1 MTEVPWGQSPKAYKA
16 IHDKIAEVLAKLDAP
31 TDPQT
36 VEIIK
41 SVLLTT
47 LGFTKNVGG
56 LVNGLFEY
64 DFDGWEDHSNA
75 TIVDTDNYPTG
86 VGKKCVRLATGG
98 YVTQAFYPAIYS
110 NRLKNVSFAIKGLNI
125 PFECRFFYQDGSQS
139 FSSETG
145 ASTWNVREAKP
156 EIDKYIV
163 AVRFKKVSGIT
174 YGYLD
179 FINFNS
185 DPTTLPKL
193 SDLTWYSQGAI
204 ENPPADTPI
213 FACVPEN
220 GKRLKVYGLKLVT
233 PDPTM
238 NMAAIYWG
246 GEWADLWLWSNSQAQ
261 ILIFESPYY
270 IMEGDGSSAFE
281 IRNVLAGT
289 GWYVA
294 AILAEE
300 V

>member
-1 MTEVPWGQSPKAYKA
+1 MMAEVPTEHLQLQ
-16 IHDKIAEVLAKLDAP
+16 KIRAAAEAVLAKLDNLD
-31 TDPQT
+31 DPQT

-41 SVLLTT
+41 SILLTT
-47 LGFTKNVGG
+47 LGFTKNLGG

-64 DFDGWEDHSNA
+64 DFDGWEDHSGA
-75 TIVDTDNYPTG
+75 TIVEMDNYPTG
-86 VGKKCVRLATGG
+86 VGKKCVRLATNG

-110 NRLKNVSFAIKGLNI
+110 NRLKSVTFAIKGLNV
-125 PFECRFFYQDGSQS
+125 PFESRFFYQDGSQS
-139 FSSETG
+139 FVSETG
-145 ASTWNVREAKP
+145 GSTWSVKEASP

-163 AVRFKKVSGIT
+163 AIRFKKVSGLS

-193 SDLTWYSQGAI
+193 SDLTWWGIGAV

-213 FACVPEN
+213 FGHVPES
-220 GKRLKVYGLKLVT
+220 GKTLKVYGLKLVT

-238 NMAAIYWG
+238 NMASIYVG
-246 GEWADLWLWSNSQAQ
+246 GTFADIWLWSNSQSQ

-270 IMEGDGSSAFE
+270 VMEGDGSTAFE
-281 IRNVLAGT
+281 IRNMLAGA

-294 AILAEE
+294 TILAEE